1 MKCNWKK
8 KTHSLGLPWI
18 WKSGWGQGP
27 LHSNALS
34 SPYRFP
40 HPFAGT
46 IETPPSCQA
55 LPVSR
60 RLPSPPGTQPALL
73 SEGPLCLHDY
83 PQAALA
89 IVTGGEDARV
99 PSDSACAKVSQVLL
113 RFRSCSPWSIYR
125 LQSLC
130 VHQEGISPRPQRRE
144 KGIGLQGL
152 WALQGIGSVGKLH
165 KDLSSS
171 PRSHIK
177 KPGIVIFDCNT
188 NAGDMVTGGSL
199 GLSPGFQ

>member
-1 MKCNWKK
+1 MP
-8 KTHSLGLPWI
+8 SALLIASPIPLLAPLRLLP
-18 WKSGWGQGP
+18 
-27 LHSNALS
+27 A
-34 SPYRFP
+34 
-40 HPFAGT
+40 
-46 IETPPSCQA
+46 CQA
-55 LPVSR
+55 LPASL

-73 SEGPLCLHDY
+73 SEDPLCLYDC

-89 IVTGGEDARV
+89 IMTGGEDARV
-99 PSDSACAKVSQVLL
+99 PSDSACSKVSQVLL

-130 VHQEGISPRPQRRE
+130 VHQEGISPRPQCRE
-144 KGIGLQGL
+144 KGIGLRGL
-152 WALQGIGSVGKLH
+152 WALQGIGSVDKLH

-177 KPGIVIFDCNT
+177 KPGIVMFGCNP

-199 GLSPGFQ
+199 GPSPRFQ